1 MVSAAF
7 FQEHCSYLSEQKKTS
22 MIQEFADRLVYGL
35 LGLSADTPIGIAVN
49 FFFYPFVLHQRIDG
63 NYQRLLPN

>member
-35 LGLSADTPIGIAVN
+35 FGLSADTPIGIAVN
-49 FFFYPFVLHQRIDG
+49 FFFSIVR
-63 NYQRLLPN
+63 

>member
-1 MVSAAF
+1 
-7 FQEHCSYLSEQKKTS
+7 

-49 FFFYPFVLHQRIDG
+49 FFFYDTIKNTYPFCSSSA
-63 NYQRLLPN
+63 Y